1 MERREKNALRRRK
14 ARQQRRNVR
23 KREERD
29 SESEAH
35 IEVDVAGRKESEK
48 RTPMLAS
55 QECGKKI
62 MVDFLPVAW

>member
-55 QECGKKI
+55 QECGKKV
-62 MVDFLPVAW
+62 MVDFLTVAW

>member
-1 MERREKNALRRRK
+1 MHCDDGK
-14 ARQQRRNVR
+14 
-23 KREERD
+23 RD

-35 IEVDVAGRKESEK
+35 IEVDFAGRKESAK

-55 QECGKKI
+55 QECGKKV